1 MSARNP
7 LNAPI
12 SRRAMLAGSTVAAA
26 AALAGCKKSD
36 ADGTAASTGGSS
48 DAVLTYHI
56 ENPTGIEPYTLEDEN
71 AAAVAFNLFDALTYY
86 DYKTGELTDLV
97 AESHTHS
104 DDDTVWTFKIRKG
117 TKFHDGSEVTA
128 KSFAYAWRRLCNPST
143 GEQPSNVSYHLAM
156 VKGYEDVTAGRP
168 PSFPASPAR
177 TTTRCRWSSPSPTR
191 TLTTCAPPRSSRPCP
206 RAPAPVTT
214 TPPLPTPPSA
224 TARSR

>member
-1 MSARNP
+1 MSARDS

-36 ADGTAASTGGSS
+36 ADGTAASTGSSS

-71 AAAVAFNLFDALTYY
+71 AVAVAFNLFDALTYY

-104 DDDTVWTFKIRKG
+104 DDDTIWTFKIRKG

-128 KSFAYAWRRLCNPST
+128 KSFAYAWNRLCNPSA
-143 GEQPSNVSYHLAM
+143 GEQPS
-156 VKGYEDVTAGRP
+156 T
-168 PSFPASPAR
+168 
-177 TTTRCRWSSPSPTR
+177 SPT
-191 TLTTCAPPRSSRPCP
+191 TWPW
-206 RAPAPVTT
+206 
-214 TPPLPTPPSA
+214 
-224 TARSR
+224 